1 MILTQPPLDRPAFER
16 WLNDAH
22 RRGLTSRVRLLVG
35 MPFLSSPSNLAFW
48 ISLANCLGRPAAR
61 QLLDDFR
68 TAGGTGDKQAL
79 QDYCTS
85 YNKQLLADLTAMPGV
100 AGLHVMPISPAS
112 RRLALQLLP
121 AELGMRAGQSES

>member
-1 MILTQPPLDRPAFER
+1 MLTQPPLDRAAFER
-16 WLNDAH
+16 WLDDAH
-22 RRGLTSRVRLLVG
+22 RRGLPSRMRLLVG

-68 TAGGTGDKQAL
+68 RASGTGGKQGLA
-79 QDYCTS
+79 DYCRQ
-85 YNKQLLADLTAMPGV
+85 YNEELLASLTVTPGV

-121 AELGMRAGQSES
+121 GIRTRPVQVTPA